1 MVVFKFVILGLGME
15 LFPVPPEVFLFP
27 HHAWMVGA
35 GLRRLLIAGGYVSE
49 IPVIAFKMVQSLV
62 YGLFGLEDPNVV
74 EELD

>member
-1 MVVFKFVILGLGME
+1 ME
-15 LFPVPPEVFLFP
+15 PDPVPPEVFLFTSHNTHPSSVP